1 MRSKFPSAART
12 PQCWIALSPA
22 IRAKR
27 IRIATSA
34 FPALPLPTLT
44 FEPYEHLFR
53 GGLARR
59 SRYMLRHKVA
69 RSTSARRVPGL
80 AACYLRPERI
90 SWPAYFFDLESSF
103 LMDRCTRLAQFNTDT
118 LPSEGAAVQLL
129 CEDHIG
135 TYTLPFLCLRSENGW
150 VDAETSSPIDAG
162 VLGWREPPATLTTR
176 QPVWAHRLS
185 MLRTFRSRTP
195 GERR

>member
-1 MRSKFPSAART
+1 MAAGR
-12 PQCWIALSPA
+12 
-22 IRAKR
+22 
-27 IRIATSA
+27 
-34 FPALPLPTLT
+34 
-44 FEPYEHLFR
+44 
-53 GGLARR
+53 
-59 SRYMLRHKVA
+59 
-69 RSTSARRVPGL
+69 

-90 SWPAYFFDLESSF
+90 SWLAYFFDLESSF

-162 VLGWREPPATLTTR
+162 VLGWREPPVTPTAR

-195 GERR
+195 GSAASSARWMPPYNSDLTSHLLKNSNRPTLLTEPNASDARLDFGLEVLATRKETFLLGLIFMLSPVAGLRPIRAARF